1 MREFGDG
8 VEEVD
13 ASGWYLTQAEEYG
26 RRLHADERRLMYV
39 ALTRARED
47 ALMTYCAYTGESG
60 RDPSVVPKGSR
71 AAQPSNFWLEVHDAL
86 QAREHAISAQDCVER
101 LQAANAGKP
110 MLISAQGEAI
120 ATPEGFF
127 IGEHAAAYG
136 DAVVGEAWQTP
147 ITQTDAA
154 VELPWPATLS
164 DAVHEQLSRGIDVI
178 AADSSS
184 LEQHQDAGPLLQ
196 RAQLLVDD
204 ADLMADAASGQSL
217 DEAVKA
223 KAQRVLAAGRQNVTS
238 LQARVGG
245 MSEREERLYWRS
257 IIRPIPRISSPA
269 AEAGTQFHAWAE
281 QFINAGKPDEAV
293 LAYEAESSMPHTGQD
308 AGFVSREAML
318 ADLAERERQCRKP
331 STRQPA
337 VPQPTAQQ
345 SASAVSAASATSIS
359 SDNAT
364 ESKLVAWQRRLAESS
379 WAKRIPAW
387 TERAIVVDV
396 PGVGLVNGKLDA
408 VFIGGLDPSSTTARF
423 TVVDWKTGRRPT
435 KPDDIT
441 RKLAQ
446 LDMYRLLLAA
456 VEGVELDSI
465 DATLYY
471 VSEPDEGLRELHA
484 RAKTKQEIL
493 TELSSGIP
501 EQSDND

>member
-1 MREFGDG
+1 M
-8 VEEVD
+8 
-13 ASGWYLTQAEEYG
+13 
-26 RRLHADERRLMYV
+26 
-39 ALTRARED
+39 
-47 ALMTYCAYTGESG
+47 
-60 RDPSVVPKGSR
+60 
-71 AAQPSNFWLEVHDAL
+71 
-86 QAREHAISAQDCVER
+86 
-101 LQAANAGKP
+101 
-110 MLISAQGEAI
+110 
-120 ATPEGFF
+120 
-127 IGEHAAAYG
+127 
-136 DAVVGEAWQTP
+136 
-147 ITQTDAA
+147 
-154 VELPWPATLS
+154 
-164 DAVHEQLSRGIDVI
+164 
-178 AADSSS
+178 
-184 LEQHQDAGPLLQ
+184 
-196 RAQLLVDD
+196 
-204 ADLMADAASGQSL
+204 
-217 DEAVKA
+217 
-223 KAQRVLAAGRQNVTS
+223 TS

-245 MSEREERLYWRS
+245 MNEREERLYWRS

-293 LAYEAESSMPHTGQD
+293 LAYEAEPSMPHTGQD

-345 SASAVSAASATSIS
+345 SASAAAAASATSIS

>member
-1 MREFGDG
+1 
-8 VEEVD
+8 
-13 ASGWYLTQAEEYG
+13 
-26 RRLHADERRLMYV
+26 
-39 ALTRARED
+39 
-47 ALMTYCAYTGESG
+47 
-60 RDPSVVPKGSR
+60 
-71 AAQPSNFWLEVHDAL
+71 
-86 QAREHAISAQDCVER
+86 
-101 LQAANAGKP
+101 

-223 KAQRVLAAGRQNVTS
+223 KAQRILAVGRQNVTS

-269 AEAGTQFHAWAE
+269 AKAARSSMRGLS
-281 QFINAGKPDEAV
+281 N
-293 LAYEAESSMPHTGQD
+293 SSMP
-308 AGFVSREAML
+308 VSRMK
-318 ADLAERERQCRKP
+318 RYWHMKPNQVCRIQVRMRDSFPGKP
-331 STRQPA
+331 CWPIWPNGSGN
-337 VPQPTAQQ
+337 
-345 SASAVSAASATSIS
+345 AASHPHGSPLS
-359 SDNAT
+359 HSP
-364 ESKLVAWQRRLAESS
+364 RLNN
-379 WAKRIPAW
+379 PH
-387 TERAIVVDV
+387 
-396 PGVGLVNGKLDA
+396 PPYPPPPPL
-408 VFIGGLDPSSTTARF
+408 P
-423 TVVDWKTGRRPT
+423 
-435 KPDDIT
+435 
-441 RKLAQ
+441 
-446 LDMYRLLLAA
+446 
-456 VEGVELDSI
+456 
-465 DATLYY
+465 
-471 VSEPDEGLRELHA
+471 
-484 RAKTKQEIL
+484 
-493 TELSSGIP
+493 
-501 EQSDND
+501 

>member
-1 MREFGDG
+1 MEILTSIISHFPEAGEVKKISPLTSGLINKTYLVQTLDDSASDYILQCINHQVFTDVDMLQHNMEVITAHIRKKLEEKQTKDIDRKVLRFLKSDTGKTYYFDG
-8 VEEVD
+8 
-13 ASGWYLTQAEEYG
+13 
-26 RRLHADERRLMYV
+26 ERYWRV
-39 ALTRARED
+39 
-47 ALMTYCAYTGESG
+47 CVFIPES
-60 RDPSVVPKGSR
+60 
-71 AAQPSNFWLEVHDAL
+71 QTLEAV
-86 QAREHAISAQDCVER
+86 
-101 LQAANAGKP
+101 
-110 MLISAQGEAI
+110 
-120 ATPEGFF
+120 TPESSYLVGVKF
-127 IGEHAAAYG
+127 GE
-136 DAVVGEAWQTP
+136 
-147 ITQTDAA
+147 
-154 VELPWPATLS
+154 
-164 DAVHEQLSRGIDVI
+164 
-178 AADSSS
+178 
-184 LEQHQDAGPLLQ
+184 
-196 RAQLLVDD
+196 
-204 ADLMADAASGQSL
+204 
-217 DEAVKA
+217 
-223 KAQRVLAAGRQNVTS
+223 
-238 LQARVGG
+238 
-245 MSEREERLYWRS
+245 
-257 IIRPIPRISSPA
+257 
-269 AEAGTQFHAWAE
+269 F
-281 QFINAGKPDEAV
+281 
-293 LAYEAESSMPHTGQD
+293 
-308 AGFVSREAML
+308 EAML

>member
-1 MREFGDG
+1 M
-8 VEEVD
+8 
-13 ASGWYLTQAEEYG
+13 
-26 RRLHADERRLMYV
+26 
-39 ALTRARED
+39 
-47 ALMTYCAYTGESG
+47 
-60 RDPSVVPKGSR
+60 VPKGSR

-178 AADSSS
+178 VADSSS

-245 MSEREERLYWRS
+245 MNEREERLYWRS

>member
-1 MREFGDG
+1 
-8 VEEVD
+8 
-13 ASGWYLTQAEEYG
+13 
-26 RRLHADERRLMYV
+26 
-39 ALTRARED
+39 
-47 ALMTYCAYTGESG
+47 
-60 RDPSVVPKGSR
+60 
-71 AAQPSNFWLEVHDAL
+71 
-86 QAREHAISAQDCVER
+86 
-101 LQAANAGKP
+101 
-110 MLISAQGEAI
+110 
-120 ATPEGFF
+120 
-127 IGEHAAAYG
+127 
-136 DAVVGEAWQTP
+136 
-147 ITQTDAA
+147 
-154 VELPWPATLS
+154 
-164 DAVHEQLSRGIDVI
+164 
-178 AADSSS
+178 
-184 LEQHQDAGPLLQ
+184 
-196 RAQLLVDD
+196 
-204 ADLMADAASGQSL
+204 MADAASGQSL

-245 MSEREERLYWRS
+245 MNEREERLYWRS

-308 AGFVSREAML
+308 AGFVSREA
-318 ADLAERERQCRKP
+318 
-331 STRQPA
+331 A

>member
-1 MREFGDG
+1 
-8 VEEVD
+8 
-13 ASGWYLTQAEEYG
+13 
-26 RRLHADERRLMYV
+26 
-39 ALTRARED
+39 
-47 ALMTYCAYTGESG
+47 
-60 RDPSVVPKGSR
+60 
-71 AAQPSNFWLEVHDAL
+71 
-86 QAREHAISAQDCVER
+86 
-101 LQAANAGKP
+101 
-110 MLISAQGEAI
+110 
-120 ATPEGFF
+120 
-127 IGEHAAAYG
+127 
-136 DAVVGEAWQTP
+136 
-147 ITQTDAA
+147 
-154 VELPWPATLS
+154 
-164 DAVHEQLSRGIDVI
+164 
-178 AADSSS
+178 
-184 LEQHQDAGPLLQ
+184 
-196 RAQLLVDD
+196 
-204 ADLMADAASGQSL
+204 
-217 DEAVKA
+217 
-223 KAQRVLAAGRQNVTS
+223 
-238 LQARVGG
+238 
-245 MSEREERLYWRS
+245 
-257 IIRPIPRISSPA
+257 
-269 AEAGTQFHAWAE
+269 
-281 QFINAGKPDEAV
+281 
-293 LAYEAESSMPHTGQD
+293 
-308 AGFVSREAML
+308 ML

-364 ESKLVAWQRRLAESS
+364 RLAESS

>member
-1 MREFGDG
+1 
-8 VEEVD
+8 
-13 ASGWYLTQAEEYG
+13 
-26 RRLHADERRLMYV
+26 
-39 ALTRARED
+39 
-47 ALMTYCAYTGESG
+47 
-60 RDPSVVPKGSR
+60 
-71 AAQPSNFWLEVHDAL
+71 
-86 QAREHAISAQDCVER
+86 
-101 LQAANAGKP
+101 
-110 MLISAQGEAI
+110 
-120 ATPEGFF
+120 
-127 IGEHAAAYG
+127 
-136 DAVVGEAWQTP
+136 
-147 ITQTDAA
+147 
-154 VELPWPATLS
+154 
-164 DAVHEQLSRGIDVI
+164 
-178 AADSSS
+178 
-184 LEQHQDAGPLLQ
+184 
-196 RAQLLVDD
+196 
-204 ADLMADAASGQSL
+204 
-217 DEAVKA
+217 
-223 KAQRVLAAGRQNVTS
+223 
-238 LQARVGG
+238 
-245 MSEREERLYWRS
+245 
-257 IIRPIPRISSPA
+257 
-269 AEAGTQFHAWAE
+269 
-281 QFINAGKPDEAV
+281 
-293 LAYEAESSMPHTGQD
+293 
-308 AGFVSREAML
+308 ML

-345 SASAVSAASATSIS
+345 SVSAVSATSIS

-396 PGVGLVNGKLDA
+396 PGMGLVNGKLDA

>member
-1 MREFGDG
+1 MRPPTPGSPTPPSYPCLCVPMPAFCRDSPMIPMWKPTPSHRWRLWMMWSLLMMKCSL
-8 VEEVD
+8 D
-13 ASGWYLTQAEEYG
+13 ARIRRWRGRSGCIRLVFDAGGGIWAPAACRRTSIYVCGAYPCARRCPDDLLRLYG
-26 RRLHADERRLMYV
+26 RIRAGPVSGAERPLAPLSHPISGLKCMTRSKPVTCDIGSGLCGTAASRQCREAHADFGARRS
-39 ALTRARED
+39 D
-47 ALMTYCAYTGESG
+47 C
-60 RDPSVVPKGSR
+60 PSRRVLYR
-71 AAQPSNFWLEVHDAL
+71 
-86 QAREHAISAQDCVER
+86 R
-101 LQAANAGKP
+101 
-110 MLISAQGEAI
+110 
-120 ATPEGFF
+120 
-127 IGEHAAAYG
+127 HAAAYG

-223 KAQRVLAAGRQNVTS
+223 KAQRILAAGRQNVTS
-238 LQARVGG
+238 LKARVGG

-293 LAYEAESSMPHTGQD
+293 LAYETEIKYAAYRSGC
-308 AGFVSREAML
+308 GIVFREAML

-345 SASAVSAASATSIS
+345 SASAVSA
-359 SDNAT
+359 
-364 ESKLVAWQRRLAESS
+364 
-379 WAKRIPAW
+379 PA
-387 TERAIVVDV
+387 
-396 PGVGLVNGKLDA
+396 PPL
-408 VFIGGLDPSSTTARF
+408 P
-423 TVVDWKTGRRPT
+423 
-435 KPDDIT
+435 
-441 RKLAQ
+441 
-446 LDMYRLLLAA
+446 
-456 VEGVELDSI
+456 
-465 DATLYY
+465 
-471 VSEPDEGLRELHA
+471 
-484 RAKTKQEIL
+484 
-493 TELSSGIP
+493 
-501 EQSDND
+501 